1 MVCVIVNHSKR
12 SSVLSWFSYERFWT
26 VTAAEVFVVLSGIVV
41 GMVYGKKLKRGD
53 WHGVVAGLTRR
64 TIVLYFSFI
73 AVALSVALLERHGVD
88 IPEILLMRSGPWSF
102 EIIGMYVWLV
112 AAAVPCLLGLRY
124 AGVIPVL
131 GASWALFLWYRISPH
146 SLTGAEFETSF
157 PLLAWQILFVHAL
170 AIGYH
175 RDRVA
180 AFIDAR
186 VKPLTIAAMA
196 ATAGFVTFALCNPWT
211 DGPALVHVTSLD
223 PDYFAELYAR
233 YFGLEELGVGRLLNL
248 LVALPL
254 AYALLTAGWKI
265 AAPLGKLFVT
275 LGQRSLGAFVLH
287 VYAIML
293 IAHTS
298 PGEGLWRNTLLQI
311 AVILAIAAV
320 LNAMQRWSLR
330 RARPAPATRPLAA

>member
-1 MVCVIVNHSKR
+1 MICVVVNHSKR

-53 WHGVVAGLTRR
+53 WTGVVSGLTRR
-64 TIVLYFSFI
+64 TIVLYVSFI
-73 AVALSVALLERHGVD
+73 AVALSVALLERSGAD
-88 IPEILLMRSGPWSF
+88 IGEILLMRSGPWSF

-124 AGVIPVL
+124 VGVIPVL

-175 RDRVA
+175 RDRVY
-180 AFIDAR
+180 AFVEAR

-196 ATAGFVTFALCNPWT
+196 AMAGFIAFALCNPWT
-211 DGPALVHVTSLD
+211 DGPGLLHLTSLD

-233 YFGLEELGVGRLLNL
+233 FFGLEELGVGRLLNL
-248 LVALPL
+248 LVGLPL
-254 AYALLTAGWKI
+254 AYGALTAVWRI
-265 AAPLGKLFVT
+265 AAPVGKLFIT
-275 LGQRSLGAFVLH
+275 LGQQSLGAFVLH

-298 PGEGLWRNTLLQI
+298 PPEGLWRNTLLQI
-311 AVILAIAAV
+311 AAILAIAAV
-320 LNAMQRWSLR
+320 LNGMQRWPFR
-330 RARPAPATRPLAA
+330 RARAASAPRPLPA